1 MAIANIQMLLRTL
14 VVALFALALPLA
26 ADAAPKPVKPG
37 KLRVWLTGNSA
48 DSARAPVGGPGLL
61 LMGGSNA
68 AAPFTP
74 ADPY

>member
-1 MAIANIQMLLRTL
+1 MAITNIQMLLRTL

-48 DSARAPVGGPGLL
+48 DSGRVRG
-61 LMGGSNA
+61 
-68 AAPFTP
+68 
-74 ADPY
+74 